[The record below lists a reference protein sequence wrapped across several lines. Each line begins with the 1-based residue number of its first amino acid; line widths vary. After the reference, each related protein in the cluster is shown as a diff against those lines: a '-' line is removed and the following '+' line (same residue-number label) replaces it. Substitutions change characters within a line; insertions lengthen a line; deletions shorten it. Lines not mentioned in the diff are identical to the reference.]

1 MTPPRR
7 RCGAGPAGGG
17 GSGSER
23 RGPMQSPAA
32 VLALGALLWLAG
44 RPPGRAAAAAQAV
57 WGAWLNVSWREAG
70 GGNGSGWNASEGGL
84 FGQDSPLQRAA
95 GLLVPPD
102 GPDGLNA
109 CSPLTNFSRAPERPW
124 LALIQRGGGCTF
136 ADKIRLAAERGAAGA
151 VIYNYRGTGN
161 DMLPMSHPGAGDIVA
176 IMIGNL
182 KGMEILRRME
192 KGFQVTMVIEVGKKH
207 APWMNHYSIFFVSVS
222 FFIVTAATV
231 GYFIFYSARR
241 FRVARAQNRR
251 ERQLKADAKKAIGQL
266 ELRTL
271 KQGDKEIGPDGDSC
285 AVCIEVYKPND
296 VVRILT
302 CNHLFHKTCI
312 DPWLLEHRTCP
323 MCKLDILKALGIE
336 VDIEDG
342 AESFQTTVSAEASNR
357 ASLNEEDN
365 HSETASSGYASVQGT
380 DEPTLEEHASLEH
393 DNLHLV
399 NSEPQSPAVDV
410 LPHLDNPSFEADE
423 SRVREIKS

>member
-1 MTPPRR
+1 MKEKNKSSYS
-7 RCGAGPAGGG
+7 CLLVV
-17 GSGSER
+17 
-23 RGPMQSPAA
+23 A
-32 VLALGALLWLAG
+32 VLFGAAETV
-44 RPPGRAAAAAQAV
+44 PA
-57 WGAWLNVSWREAG
+57 NV
-70 GGNGSGWNASEGGL
+70 NL
-84 FGQDSPLQRAA
+84 FYFNTSSNSSVTEQCECGEFGVNSPLGTAS
-95 GLLVPPD
+95 GLVGIPKSASLQ
-102 GPDGLNA
+102 A
-109 CSPLTNFSRAPERPW
+109 CDSHTEFTVTEAPW
-124 LALIQRGGGCTF
+124 IALIERGNCRF
-136 ADKIRLAAERGAAGA
+136 SEKIHLAARKGAEAV
-151 VIYNYRGTGN
+151 VIYNAPESGSIPIR
-161 DMLPMSHPGAGDIVA
+161 MAHSGAGDIVA
-176 IMIGNL
+176 IMISNL
-182 KGMEILRRME
+182 KGLDIVRRIE

-241 FRVARAQNRR
+241 FRVVRAQNRR

-266 ELRTL
+266 QLRTL

-302 CNHLFHKTCI
+302 CNHLFHKTCV

-342 AESFQTTVSAEASNR
+342 AESFQTTVSNEASNR

-365 HSETASSGYASVQGT
+365 RSETASSGYASVQGT
-380 DEPTLEEHASLEH
+380 DEPILEEHASSEH

-399 NSEPQSPAVDV
+399 NESQSPAVEV

-423 SRVREIKS
+423 THVQEIKS